1 MFIVTATCVIGHA
14 FSTCENPLFFFS
26 FFFFNV
32 RIRLSARRWLMHVA
46 RMLLCVPRIK
56 WKEKKK
62 NFFES
67 RINMCVNL
75 RLFDETSGRFVR
87 RLFGRQ
93 KWNSKIVWYDL
104 KEKKKNL
111 LKIFDCHSI
120 YPVVTG
126 KLIQMFFEEQLHESS
141 IYEYL
146 NKRKKK
152 KKRKRQ
158 KNEIKFCDFS
168 EKSQY

>member
-1 MFIVTATCVIGHA
+1 M
-14 FSTCENPLFFFS
+14 
-26 FFFFNV
+26 
-32 RIRLSARRWLMHVA
+32 
-46 RMLLCVPRIK
+46 
-56 WKEKKK
+56 
-62 NFFES
+62 
-67 RINMCVNL
+67 
-75 RLFDETSGRFVR
+75 
-87 RLFGRQ
+87 
-93 KWNSKIVWYDL
+93 
-104 KEKKKNL
+104 
-111 LKIFDCHSI
+111 
-120 YPVVTG
+120 VTG

>member
-1 MFIVTATCVIGHA
+1 
-14 FSTCENPLFFFS
+14 
-26 FFFFNV
+26 
-32 RIRLSARRWLMHVA
+32 
-46 RMLLCVPRIK
+46 
-56 WKEKKK
+56 
-62 NFFES
+62 
-67 RINMCVNL
+67 MCVNL

-152 KKRKRQ
+152 KKEKDKRMKLNSVIFRRKVSI
-158 KNEIKFCDFS
+158 KNLQRET
-168 EKSQY
+168 